1 MTTGE
6 NTTSGNVDRVSANAH
21 MHIKYNYP
29 MPYTYT
35 LHTQHTQCL
44 KTYNVQ
50 NMYTSHPSCQGVAS
64 LHVALTFCLIG
75 IGVPDKAHGVVSPRI
90 CRTQAF

>member
-6 NTTSGNVDRVSANAH
+6 NTTSWNVDTVSANAR

-35 LHTQHTQCL
+35 LHTHVRSVS
-44 KTYNVQ
+44 NHI
-50 NMYTSHPSCQGVAS
+50 MYRICTSHPSSRGLAS

-75 IGVPDKAHGVVSPRI
+75 IGVPDKAHGVLSPRI
-90 CRTQAF
+90 CRTQTF

>member
-6 NTTSGNVDRVSANAH
+6 NTSENADILSANAC
-21 MHIKYNYP
+21 MHIKYNYISNAIYI
-29 MPYTYT
+29 YTTHTHT
-35 LHTQHTQCL
+35 LCL
-44 KTYNVQ
+44 KHT
-50 NMYTSHPSCQGVAS
+50 MYRICTFHPNSQGLAA
-64 LHVALTFCLIG
+64 LHVALTDCLIG